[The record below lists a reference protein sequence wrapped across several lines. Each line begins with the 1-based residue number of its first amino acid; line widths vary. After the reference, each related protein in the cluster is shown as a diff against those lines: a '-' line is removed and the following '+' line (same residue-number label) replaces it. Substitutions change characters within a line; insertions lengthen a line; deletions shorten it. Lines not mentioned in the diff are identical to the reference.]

1 MDDAVAEH
9 WKIQTGQARSI
20 CEFLVLVARVMCN
33 LRERE
38 RERDGRW
45 SLSPGNFVAKPD
57 ATRRDR
63 SRQEEGTKSA
73 GAGRD
78 EVDQSGSGTKRVIS
92 RRS

>member
-38 RERDGRW
+38 REREMDDGA
-45 SLSPGNFVAKPD
+45 SL
-57 ATRRDR
+57 
-63 SRQEEGTKSA
+63 
-73 GAGRD
+73 
-78 EVDQSGSGTKRVIS
+78 RVILWPN
-92 RRS
+92 RMQRGEIDRGKKKERKAREPGGTRSISPVPERKG